1 MKILKGVLS
10 FLIVFIFQIFVITL
24 VEYLIFVSIPG
35 IRQELIESL
44 AGKSVHIN
52 HIISYL
58 FIYVEWF
65 GNILFRGDFGLL
77 TSNGQPIN
85 QFIFYCTRLTLKLV
99 VGGLLFSI
107 VMSLGLIL
115 LKQKFSD
122 SRIVKG
128 LLSAIQILSS
138 IHYIVLGYFVVVFW
152 TAIRYDDSLWPLL
165 VLAIG
170 NSMLNDMMHLIEEE
184 YQQIINS
191 KYMRAARARGG
202 NLFKNV
208 LKPFAIALIRIV
220 NSKFPMVL
228 GGSFIIEFVLNIEG
242 LGMQILRH
250 GINGMNYNLLLIIT
264 MIITVFII
272 FVNTLTNYTQKILD
286 PRPVR

>member
-1 MKILKGVLS
+1 
-10 FLIVFIFQIFVITL
+10 
-24 VEYLIFVSIPG
+24 
-35 IRQELIESL
+35 
-44 AGKSVHIN
+44 
-52 HIISYL
+52 
-58 FIYVEWF
+58 
-65 GNILFRGDFGLL
+65 
-77 TSNGQPIN
+77 
-85 QFIFYCTRLTLKLV
+85 
-99 VGGLLFSI
+99 
-107 VMSLGLIL
+107 
-115 LKQKFSD
+115 KFSD
-122 SRIVKG
+122 SRIVKA